1 MKFVYV
7 IIHDWKE
14 GVSASTEIEGIFYNK
29 LKAREALRD
38 ISCEYY
44 EEEKNNRT
52 IEDSG
57 ADGEDY
63 YSHGDGN
70 YRQIWIETHI
80 IEDSE

>member
-14 GVSASTEIEGIFYNK
+14 GVSASTAIEGVFYNK
-29 LKAREALRD
+29 LKARDALRD
-38 ISCEYY
+38 IACEYY
-44 EEEKNNRT
+44 EAEKDNRT
-52 IEDSG
+52 IQENG
-57 ADGEDY
+57 TDGEEY
-63 YSHGDGN
+63 YSYNNGD